1 MSKKVLNISQAD
13 EQACQCGSWLNHWE
27 KISGR
32 KQWLCPEVNCDNRAS
47 VGALVIK
54 PAGCDDRLYVLPL
67 CHQHGAQAGTE
78 IEVVEAAM
86 LVPAYSG
93 AKCGLQAAQ
102 PREGYEGQA
111 VNPTP
116 PMATSDKQ

>member
-1 MSKKVLNISQAD
+1 MSKKILNISHVK
-13 EQACQCGSWLNHWE
+13 EHSCQCGNWLNHWE

-54 PAGCDDRLYVLPL
+54 PDGRDDRLYVLPL
-67 CHQHGAQAGTE
+67 CHEHGALAGRE

-86 LVPAYSG
+86 LIPAYSG
-93 AKCGLQAAQ
+93 AKCGLTQNES
-102 PREGYEGQA
+102 RI
-111 VNPTP
+111 
-116 PMATSDKQ
+116 